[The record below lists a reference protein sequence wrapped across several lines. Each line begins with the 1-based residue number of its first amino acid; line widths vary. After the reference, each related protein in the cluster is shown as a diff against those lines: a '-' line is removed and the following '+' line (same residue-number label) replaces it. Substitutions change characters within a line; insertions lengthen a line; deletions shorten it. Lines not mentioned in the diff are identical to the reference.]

1 MSEQQT
7 PVVEQ
12 AAAPQSPSTPPK
24 KEKTPATHEQ
34 KQKKRKLIRRIIA
47 LVVALAI
54 IITSAVLLKKF
65 VFNDK
70 EELGEVMTMP
80 VTLGS
85 IQSMVEGTGN
95 ARAKNSATVTPD
107 AGYKVLELF
116 VKEGDTVEEGQL
128 LYNLDDSAAQEAVST
143 AQNNVRKAQET
154 VDDYNT
160 ELSKLYDNVADLTI
174 KAPHDGKLIDI
185 NADIKNGKDM
195 SVGDAVATVVNDTKL
210 RLHLYYSWAYE
221 GQISVGQTAQIT
233 LPASM
238 TSVTGTVE
246 QVNYVKRVVSEG
258 GVTFEVVFVLNNPG
272 TLTEGMTASAALT
285 TSDGTPIY
293 PYESGKLEYFETTKL
308 TVKVAGPVQSVNLM
322 NYADVTNGQVLVQLG
337 DKDASASIA
346 SKQNSLREAQK
357 SVDDAVKALE
367 EAQKKLENY
376 HATAPISGRVL
387 SCNLVSGEDVASGQA
402 IQIADTSTM
411 IVDINIDERNVG
423 YVSNGMMVNLQDQM
437 GNFYMG
443 IIEQIALTAKAENGV
458 ASFPATVVVDNP
470 EGMLMTGTYIQYSFV
485 ASQSDNCL
493 VVPIQAVMN
502 VTLPQTAMPG
512 SEMGEDGMEPGI
524 DDGGMVDGDMG
535 VAEPAVDAPAAGGPR
550 AQSLGM
556 VVMSGG
562 SFAVDGGSM
571 GGSFGG
577 KSDTATVCFVQGEPD
592 ERAIEAD
599 PSWNMPEGFFA
610 VVVTTGLSD
619 ETNVEITS
627 GLNEG
632 DMVFT
637 GYMTNSA
644 NTYG

>member
-65 VFNDK
+65 VFTDK

-116 VKEGDTVEEGQL
+116 VKEGDMVEEGQL

-195 SVGDAVATVVNDTKL
+195 AVGDAVATVVNDTKL

-238 TSVTGTVE
+238 TAVTGTVE

-357 SVDDAVKALE
+357 GVDDAVKALE

-387 SCNLVSGEDVASGQA
+387 SCNLVSGENVASGQA

-437 GNFYMG
+437 GNSYMG
-443 IIEQIALTAKAENGV
+443 VIEQIALTAKAENGV

-470 EGMLMTGTYIQYSFV
+470 DGLLMTGTYIQYSFV

-512 SEMGEDGMEPGI
+512 GEMGEGGMEPGI
-524 DDGGMVDGDMG
+524 DDGGMGA
-535 VAEPAVDAPAAGGPR
+535 AEPAVDAPAAGGPR
-550 AQSLGM
+550 AQSLM
-556 VVMSGG
+556 
-562 SFAVDGGSM
+562 AVAIPGGSM
-571 GGSFGG
+571 GGGSMGGGSFGG

-644 NTYG
+644 NTYGW

>member
-512 SEMGEDGMEPGI
+512 GEMGEDGMEPGI

-535 VAEPAVDAPAAGGPR
+535 VAEPAVDAPAVGGPR